1 MIPRNSSKPS
11 LKYYFQR
18 LWFLIQRENLHRLFL
33 LVVVLVVISSWLIVL
48 LEPGISLP
56 DAVWWSIVT
65 MTTVGYGDIAPVTFG
80 GRVIA
85 FVLMFF
91 GIGVLAT
98 LTASIASVLV
108 DAKIKESLGMGSF
121 DFKEHIILCE
131 WNHRARHIL
140 QALRADP
147 KTATSP
153 VVLIANID
161 RKPIDDERLFFVQ
174 GEVDDETLHRANLA
188 EATTVVILDDDRL
201 DATARDAKVVLHTL
215 NVETLNPQ
223 AYTIVHL
230 TNEANVIHCRRAN
243 ADEIIVS
250 NELSSN
256 LIARAA
262 LDHGISKIISE
273 VLASGPGNEL
283 YKVMAPASM
292 IGQPFIEVFTE
303 MKRHHQSIV
312 VAVQH
317 QEDGDVMSNPH
328 DDYVLQADDY
338 LLVIA
343 EERPQLS

>member
-1 MIPRNSSKPS
+1 MISSDSSKPS
-11 LKYYFQR
+11 LKHYLQR

-33 LVVVLVVISSWLIVL
+33 LVVVLVIISSLLIIL
-48 LEPGISLP
+48 LEPGLSLP
-56 DAVWWSIVT
+56 DAIWWSIVT

-91 GIGVLAT
+91 GIGVLAA

-147 KTATSP
+147 KTANAP
-153 VVLIANID
+153 IVLIANID
-161 RKPIDDERLFFVQ
+161 RKPVDDEQLFFVQ

-188 EATTVVILDDDRL
+188 EASTVIILDDDQL
-201 DATARDAKVVLHTL
+201 EATARDAKVVLHTL
-215 NVETLNPQ
+215 NVETLNPR

-230 TNEANVIHCRRAN
+230 ANEANVVHCRRAN

-250 NELSSN
+250 SELSSS

-283 YKVMAPASM
+283 YKVLAPTSM
-292 IGQPFIEVFTE
+292 TGKPFIEVLTE
-303 MKRHHQSIV
+303 MKRHHQSTV
-312 VAVQH
+312 VAIQH
-317 QEDGDVMSNPH
+317 HEDNEVISNPR
-328 DDYVLQADDY
+328 DDYVLEADDY
-338 LLVIA
+338 LIVIA
-343 EERPQLS
+343 EERPQF